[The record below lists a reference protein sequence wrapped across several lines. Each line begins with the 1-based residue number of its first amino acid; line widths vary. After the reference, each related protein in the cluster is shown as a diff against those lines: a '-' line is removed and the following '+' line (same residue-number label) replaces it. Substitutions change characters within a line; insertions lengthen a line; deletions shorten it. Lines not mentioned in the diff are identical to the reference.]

1 MVQRLQRVLILYS
14 TVSGCTETIA
24 RRIGV
29 DLIAYGLRPTVL
41 PVEAVATLDT
51 DKYGAVILGSGL
63 RLGRWHRDMRDWVA
77 RNKAALD
84 LVPHASF
91 TVGLH
96 GVRPDGSFDGS
107 QVQDDLQRV
116 MAASGMDKAQG
127 QVFLPGWKRTQG
139 FSSMERIAL
148 RVYPLADGD
157 YRDWDLVDSWV
168 GSIVSSLITQA
179 GDSSA
184 QGRSQANSGAAG
196 SERLVARTEAGS
208 RRTSGKGSN
217 AAASVRYTSAEP
229 LLGGPSRSSSIG
241 STFNSWSEC
250 RA

>member
-1 MVQRLQRVLILYS
+1 MVRRLQRVLILYS

-41 PVEAVATLDT
+41 PVEAVETLDT
-51 DKYGAVILGSGL
+51 DRYGAVILGSGL
-63 RLGRWHRDMRDWVA
+63 RLGRWHRDIRDWVA

-84 LVPHASF
+84 AVPHASF

-96 GVRPDGSFDGS
+96 GIRPDGSFDES
-107 QVQDDLQRV
+107 QVRDDLQRV
-116 MAASGMDKAQG
+116 MSASGMDRAQG
-127 QVFLPGWKRTQG
+127 QVFLPGWKRTEG

-168 GSIVSSLITQA
+168 GSIVSSLARPDDVSVRCGRPAAVAASAAPARLTA
-179 GDSSA
+179 RREVRPRPSS
-184 QGRSQANSGAAG
+184 GGAARG
-196 SERLVARTEAGS
+196 A
-208 RRTSGKGSN
+208 SGKGSN
-217 AAASVRYTSAEP
+217 AAASVEFVSA
-229 LLGGPSRSSSIG
+229 GV
-241 STFNSWSEC
+241 WSEC